1 MANNKPFILV
11 KSYVYYL
18 IDKIYLWY
26 FYKFIHKTDQE
37 IIKSIINYELKRFGS
52 SYEKVLVEPKIDG
65 DEWYMYYKF
74 QSEKEYQKWERY
86 SIKQIKR
93 KSPHMTNEYAKKQF
107 SWINLQYGLTHE
119 YDSQRY

>member
-52 SYEKVLVEPKIDG
+52 SYENVLVNPKIDG
-65 DEWYMYYKF
+65 NEWYMHYKF
-74 QSEKEYQKWERY
+74 QSEKEYQKWKRY

-93 KSPHMTNEYAKKQF
+93 KSPYMTNKYAEKQF
-107 SWINLQYGLTHE
+107 SWMNLQYGLTHE
-119 YDSQRY
+119 YDS